1 MVMVFIKSQK
11 SSQRSPLDLWG
22 INKKPIFALIPE
34 GFLSTYLN
42 QSIMKTVKIFISHS
56 WNYDNQ
62 RDKLVNLL
70 DERKYFHWRDY
81 SVPIDDPLHTNG
93 TDKELRDKIAE
104 QIRQSSIVIVL
115 AGVYASHSKWIK
127 KEIEIAKN
135 YFSAP
140 KPILAVE
147 PWGSEKTSRY
157 VKDEATE
164 IVRWNTERI
173 VKAIRDLT

>member
-1 MVMVFIKSQK
+1 
-11 SSQRSPLDLWG
+11 
-22 INKKPIFALIPE
+22 
-34 GFLSTYLN
+34 
-42 QSIMKTVKIFISHS
+42 MKTVKIFISHS
-56 WNYDNQ
+56 WKYDNQ

-70 DERKYFHWRDY
+70 NERKYFDWKDY

-93 TDKELRDKIAE
+93 TEKQLRDKIAE

-115 AGVYASHSKWIK
+115 AGVYASYSNWIK

-135 YFSAP
+135 DFSAP

-147 PWGSEKTSRY
+147 PWASKKASDY
-157 VKDEATE
+157 VKGKATK
-164 IVRWNTERI
+164 IVKWNTESI